1 MGKRLSSDELARY
14 QRDGCLHPIRIM
26 SGEEM
31 AEHRRRLE
39 SAEAEHGTMHYRTKP
54 YLLLTSAAE
63 LGRSPILL
71 DAVDDI
77 LGPNILTWDSA
88 YVTKEAR
95 DTRFVAWH
103 QDLTYWGLDSSEVVT
118 AWVALSHSN
127 VDNGCMRF
135 IPGTH
140 ENGRVAHED
149 TYDAKN
155 ILHRGQQIN
164 GGFDEAD
171 AVDIVLEPGEV
182 SLHHGWVIH
191 ASNANTSDARR
202 IGLTIQYA
210 ATSVRQTHTDQESA
224 TLVRG
229 VDNYRHFN
237 PEPVI
242 DSDFSAEGVAF
253 QERAQRVKHEV
264 YDNA

>member
-1 MGKRLSSDELARY
+1 MNTRLSPDELARY

-26 SGEEM
+26 SGEET
-31 AEHRRRLE
+31 ARHRRRLE

-63 LGRSPILL
+63 IGRHSVLL
-71 DAVDDI
+71 DAVEDI
-77 LGPNILTWDSA
+77 LGPDILMWDSA
-88 YVTKEAR
+88 YVIKEAR
-95 DTRFVAWH
+95 DARFVSWH
-103 QDLTYWGLDSSEVVT
+103 QDLTYWGLDSGELVT
-118 AWVALSHSN
+118 AWVALSHSD

-140 ENGRVAHED
+140 KNGRVAHED
-149 TYDAKN
+149 TYGAGN
-155 ILHRGQQIN
+155 ILHRGQRIN

-191 ASNANTSDARR
+191 ASNANTSDGRR

-210 ATSVRQTHTDQESA
+210 ATTVHQTVTDKESA

-229 VDNYRHFN
+229 VDEYGHFH

-242 DSDFSAEGVAF
+242 DSDFSAEGVVF
-253 QERAQRVKHEV
+253 QERAERDKHEV
-264 YDNA
+264 YDSA